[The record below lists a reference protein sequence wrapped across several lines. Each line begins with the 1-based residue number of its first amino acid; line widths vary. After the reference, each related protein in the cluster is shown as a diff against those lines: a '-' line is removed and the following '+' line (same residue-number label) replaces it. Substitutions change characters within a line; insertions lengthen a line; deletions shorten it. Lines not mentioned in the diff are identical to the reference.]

1 MPVAR
6 PLLAM
11 APALL
16 AGHLW
21 ATAHASAQAMGEPCA
36 APGAEVRIDHVVTA
50 VGDLDDA
57 SATYRALG
65 FTLKEGRRHD
75 NGLLNRHVKFRDGTA
90 LELMSLDGPATDAM
104 AREYEA
110 ALHGGEGGVFLAIT
124 GTEEAVVKAASEL
137 GVPVRRFQEGPF
149 GYVTFPDPGMQA
161 VFALR
166 YASGVEDAD
175 SVLSHRNGSTGI
187 REVWVEATAEL
198 GGVLLALGA
207 RPCGVDAGPDGREAE
222 VYAVGGGRVALLPV
236 TPGAR
241 PRVVGVVLAGPSGP
255 DGRGGGDRVHGLRVE
270 IGGPR

>member
-11 APALL
+11 ATALL
-16 AGHLW
+16 AGHLR
-21 ATAHASAQAMGEPCA
+21 ATVPAPAQAMGEPCA
-36 APGAEVRIDHVVTA
+36 APGAQVRIDHVVTA

-65 FTLKEGRRHD
+65 FHLKEGRRHD

-90 LELMSLDGPATDAM
+90 LELMSLDGPATDTM

-110 ALHGGEGGVFLAIT
+110 ALHGGEGGVFLAFT
-124 GTEEAVVKAASEL
+124 GGEQAVVKAASDL

-149 GYVTFPDPGMQA
+149 GYVTFPAPGMQA
-161 VFALR
+161 VFVVR
-166 YASGVEDAD
+166 YTSRVEDAD
-175 SVLSHRNGSTGI
+175 SVLSHENGSTGI
-187 REVWVEATAEL
+187 REVWVEATTEL
-198 GGVLLALGA
+198 GEVLVALGA
-207 RPCGVDAGPDGREAE
+207 RPCGVDAGPDGREAD
-222 VYAVGGGRVALLPV
+222 VYAVGMARVALLPV

-241 PRVVGVVLAGPSGP
+241 PRVVAVALAGPSGP
-255 DGRGGGDRVHGLRVE
+255 EGRRGGDRVHGLRVE